1 MLSKV
6 WDEITYPF
14 PSYNSTT
21 MEFGEWTSNFISY
34 IIMDVITCPCWGRSQ
49 NILVKGGP
57 GCCCNLG
64 YPSETQIS
72 WNLIF
77 LTDFFSR
84 PIIWKFECIMVDDV
98 ILCAKFQNDWT
109 SGINHWWMTF
119 HKVAINSLWPRDTI
133 WRHGSGSKL
142 AQVMACCLMAPS
154 HYLNQCWLI
163 ISEVWW
169 HFSEDNF
176 TIDAS

>member
-1 MLSKV
+1 MSMLGSKSKYFSTRGP
-6 WDEITYPF
+6 WMLLQFRI
-14 PSYNSTT
+14 SLWNS
-21 MEFGEWTSNFISY
+21 
-34 IIMDVITCPCWGRSQ
+34 
-49 NILVKGGP
+49 
-57 GCCCNLG
+57 
-64 YPSETQIS
+64 
-72 WNLIF
+72 NLIF
-77 LTDFFSR
+77 LTEFFSR

-119 HKVAINSLWPRDTI
+119 HIVAVNSLWPRDTI

-154 HYLNQCWLI
+154 HFLNQCWLI

-176 TIDAS
+176 TIDASEDSSTGI